1 MFGRDVHLEW
11 TFVLRGLGMIINY
24 LACDCNTISH
34 IL

>member
-1 MFGRDVHLEW
+1 MFGRDVRVKR
-11 TFVLRGLGMIINY
+11 TNVLRGLGMIINY